1 MIGYEWEILA
11 IAAVTACAC
20 ALPGSFLVLR
30 QSAMLSDAVSHA
42 VLPGIV
48 VAFLLTGSLT
58 SPLLVLGAAA
68 TGVLTVSLVELLRRT
83 RLLREDAAIGLTF
96 PILFSIGVVLVSRY
110 AGSVHLDV
118 DAVLLGELAFAPFR
132 RVGFG
137 GHDLGPEALLTM
149 SRVLVLNLAFITVLF
164 KELQLVTFDPR
175 PRGFARFPSLPAAL
189 RAHGVGFHH
198 GGRGV
203 RRGRLGPG
211 GGVDGRATGGG
222 AASDGP
228 SLAHVAAQRPHRHR
242 QCGAGLARGASTR
255 RFHRRVHGHR
265 GGRAVRDD
273 LPGRLPR
280 PGSSR
285 RSDAGRSDGG
295 ISGAP
300 CWRFTFCTTVTRPRP
315 TRSAGSTGST
325 CICVGRSRSSRGS
338 CVRRSARARS
348 SARGRSSPRIQF
360 VSTTRRRFETYGLP

>member
-96 PILFSIGVVLVSRY
+96 PILFSVGVVLVSRY
-110 AGSVHLDV
+110 AGSVHLDI

-132 RVGFG
+132 RVAFG

-149 SRVLVLNLAFITVLF
+149 SAVLVLNVAFITVLF
-164 KELQLVTFDPR
+164 KELQLVTFDPALGASL
-175 PRGFARFPSLPAAL
+175 GFHPSRLHYALMTLVSITAVGAFDAVGSVLVVALMVAPPAAARL
-189 RAHGVGFHH
+189 LTDRLSRMLLLSALIGIGSAGLGWLAAHQLDASIAGCMATAAGGLFAITFLVAPETGLVAQARRRAERRGHFRRTMLAIHLLHH
-198 GGRGV
+198 GDSPEAEEECRLDRLHWHLRWEEATVARVV
-203 RRGRLGPG
+203 REAERAGEVQREGALLVLTPA
-211 GGVDGRATGGG
+211 GRA
-222 AASDGP
+222 
-228 SLAHVAAQRPHRHR
+228 R
-242 QCGAGLARGASTR
+242 AGE
-255 RFHRRVHGHR
+255 
-265 GGRAVRDD
+265 
-273 LPGRLPR
+273 
-280 PGSSR
+280 
-285 RSDAGRSDGG
+285 G
-295 ISGAP
+295 IMG
-300 CWRFTFCTTVTRPRP
+300 
-315 TRSAGSTGST
+315 
-325 CICVGRSRSSRGS
+325 
-338 CVRRSARARS
+338 
-348 SARGRSSPRIQF
+348 
-360 VSTTRRRFETYGLP
+360 

>member
-96 PILFSIGVVLVSRY
+96 PILFSVGVVLVSRY

-132 RVGFG
+132 RVEFG
-137 GHDLGPEALLTM
+137 GHDFGPEALMTM
-149 SRVLVLNLAFITVLF
+149 SAVLLLNLAFIAALF
-164 KELQLVTFDPR
+164 KELQLVTFDPALGASL
-175 PRGFARFPSLPAAL
+175 GFHPSRLHYALMTLVSITAVGAFDAVGSVLVVALMVAPPAAARL
-189 RAHGVGFHH
+189 LTDRLSHMLWLSALLGTASAGLGWLAAHRLDASIAGCMATAAGGLFAVTFLVAPETGLWAQARRRSQRRAHFRRTMLMIHLLHH
-198 GGRGV
+198 GDTPEAEEECRADRLHLHLHWDESVVARVV
-203 RRGRLGPG
+203 REAERAGEIQPEGALL
-211 GGVDGRATGGG
+211 VLTAAGRA
-222 AASDGP
+222 
-228 SLAHVAAQRPHRHR
+228 R
-242 QCGAGLARGASTR
+242 AGE
-255 RFHRRVHGHR
+255 
-265 GGRAVRDD
+265 
-273 LPGRLPR
+273 
-280 PGSSR
+280 
-285 RSDAGRSDGG
+285 G
-295 ISGAP
+295 IMG
-300 CWRFTFCTTVTRPRP
+300 
-315 TRSAGSTGST
+315 
-325 CICVGRSRSSRGS
+325 
-338 CVRRSARARS
+338 
-348 SARGRSSPRIQF
+348 
-360 VSTTRRRFETYGLP
+360 

>member
-1 MIGYEWEILA
+1 MIGYQWEILA

-132 RVGFG
+132 RVGLG

-149 SRVLVLNLAFITVLF
+149 SAVLVLNLAFITVLF
-164 KELQLVTFDPR
+164 KELQLATFDPALGASL
-175 PRGFARFPSLPAAL
+175 GFHPARLHYALMALVSITAVGAFDAVGSVLVVALMVAPPAAARL
-189 RAHGVGFHH
+189 LTDRLSRMLLLSALLGTASAGLGWLAAHRLDASIAGCMATAAGGLFAITFLVAPETGLVAQVRRRAERRRHFRRTMLAIHLLHH
-198 GGRGV
+198 GDSPEADDECRLDRLHLHLRWEESVVSRVAREAERAGEV
-203 RRGRLGPG
+203 RRAGALL
-211 GGVDGRATGGG
+211 VLTSAGRARAG
-222 AASDGP
+222 DGMM
-228 SLAHVAAQRPHRHR
+228 
-242 QCGAGLARGASTR
+242 G
-255 RFHRRVHGHR
+255 
-265 GGRAVRDD
+265 
-273 LPGRLPR
+273 
-280 PGSSR
+280 
-285 RSDAGRSDGG
+285 
-295 ISGAP
+295 
-300 CWRFTFCTTVTRPRP
+300 
-315 TRSAGSTGST
+315 
-325 CICVGRSRSSRGS
+325 
-338 CVRRSARARS
+338 
-348 SARGRSSPRIQF
+348 
-360 VSTTRRRFETYGLP
+360 